1 LPDDEQKKTSD
12 DKFLPEAIAARVD
25 KIGLETE
32 ADRVA
37 REEEQKLFARRKQ
50 QKKGGLEAAASKRL
64 AKIGETAVKRPTSV
78 QGTAADPLLDRLGL
92 ARKWIEQH
100 RASFAGVLTVVAFAA
115 AALGGWAYWQDKRQD
130 DASVLLGR
138 AFADDHGHLAS
149 KGDGDDEGATRQ
161 LYPTFRS
168 ASDRREAAL
177 AKYRQLQ
184 TKYPGTGAAI
194 LARLEEGALLLDTG
208 DAKGALVA
216 YEDAKNSSLAQAD
229 PEVRGRAL
237 EGIGFAHELLATR
250 DEAAK
255 DKHLDDALSVY
266 RKLQTVDA
274 DGFKEL
280 GLYHEARVSAEKGD
294 KAKALELLKEA
305 NKRVSEPGTKRPFAY
320 LQFALEDRLREL
332 DPGALPPKAA
342 RPVGGGAGANLEDNP
357 KLQELI
363 RQLQQQ
369 QQQKSQGSEPAP
381 GPRPAP
387 GTSP

>member
-1 LPDDEQKKTSD
+1 LPDDEQKKSDD

-32 ADRVA
+32 SDRVA
-37 REEEQKLFARRKQ
+37 REEEQKLLARRKQ

-64 AKIGETAVKRPTSV
+64 AKIGETAVKRPTAGQS
-78 QGTAADPLLDRLGL
+78 TAADPLLDRLSL
-92 ARKWIEQH
+92 ARKWIGLH
-100 RASFAGVLTVVAFAA
+100 RATFAGVITVVVLAA
-115 AALGGWAYWQDKRQD
+115 SALGGWAYWQDRRQG
-130 DASVLLGR
+130 DASMLLGR

-149 KGDGDDEGATRQ
+149 KGEGDDEGATRQ

-168 ASDRREAAL
+168 ASERREAAL
-177 AKYRQLQ
+177 TKYRLLQ

-208 DAKGALVA
+208 DAKGALAA

-237 EGIGFAHELLATR
+237 EGIGFADELLAAHDGATK
-250 DEAAK
+250 E
-255 DKHLDDALSVY
+255 KHVEDALAVY
-266 RKLQTVDA
+266 RKLQTVEA

-280 GLYHEARVSAEKGD
+280 GMYHEARVLLEKGD
-294 KAKALELLKEA
+294 TTRALELLKEA

-332 DPGALPPKAA
+332 DPSALPPKAP
-342 RPVGGGAGANLEDNP
+342 RPVGGSAGANLEDNP

-363 RQLQQQ
+363 RQLQQ
-369 QQQKSQGSEPAP
+369 K
-381 GPRPAP
+381 RPAP